1 MKIASLAL
9 ASVLALALPVAAQAA
24 AKPAAA
30 PAPAAAAPA
39 APTSAAPT
47 SAAPKVTVETVT
59 KGDGAMPTRDDF
71 VLIAYKGMLK
81 NGTVFDQSD
90 ATPMAVGDVV
100 PGFADG
106 LVQMQRGGSYRL
118 TIPAAL
124 GYGAEGSGPIPP
136 NSDLVFEVQLIDWKT
151 RAEFEQ
157 MMAQAQAQQ
166 QEAPADPQAQQ
177 PKQ

>member
-1 MKIASLAL
+1 MKFASIAL
-9 ASVLALALPVAAQAA
+9 ASVLAFALPVAAQAA
-24 AKPAAA
+24 TKPAAA
-30 PAPAAAAPA
+30 PAASAPAAAPA
-39 APTSAAPT
+39 AP
-47 SAAPKVTVETVT
+47 KVTLETLT
-59 KGDGAMPTRDDF
+59 KGEGASPTRDDF

-81 NGTVFDQSD
+81 DGTVFDQSD
-90 ATPMAVGDVV
+90 ATPMPVGEVV

-118 TIPAAL
+118 TIPSAL
-124 GYGAEGSGPIPP
+124 GYGAEASGPIPA

-157 MMAQAQAQQ
+157 MMAAVQAQQ
-166 QEAPADPQAQQ
+166 EAAAPADPQAQQ

>member
-9 ASVLALALPVAAQAA
+9 ASALAFALPVAAQAA
-24 AKPAAA
+24 APVA
-30 PAPAAAAPA
+30 PAAAPA
-39 APTSAAPT
+39 AP
-47 SAAPKVTVETVT
+47 KVTLETLT
-59 KGDGAMPTRDDF
+59 KGEGAMPTRDDF
-71 VLIAYKGMLK
+71 VLVAYKGMLK
-81 NGTVFDQSD
+81 DGTVFDQSD
-90 ATPMAVGDVV
+90 ATPMAVADVV

-118 TIPAAL
+118 TIPSAL
-124 GYGAEGSGPIPP
+124 GYGAEASGPIPA

-157 MMAQAQAQQ
+157 MMAAVQAQQ

>member
-9 ASVLALALPVAAQAA
+9 ASLAALALPVAAQAA
-24 AKPAAA
+24 AKPAAPAAA
-30 PAPAAAAPA
+30 PASAPAAAPA
-39 APTSAAPT
+39 AP
-47 SAAPKVTVETVT
+47 KVTLETLT
-59 KGDGAMPTRDDF
+59 KGEGASPGRDDF

-81 NGTVFDQSD
+81 DGTVFDQSD
-90 ATPMAVGDVV
+90 ATPMPVGEVV

-118 TIPAAL
+118 TIPSAL
-124 GYGAEGSGPIPP
+124 GYGAEASGPIPA

-157 MMAQAQAQQ
+157 MMAAVQAQQ
-166 QEAPADPQAQQ
+166 EAAAPADPQAQQ

>member
-1 MKIASLAL
+1 MKLASLAS
-9 ASVLALALPVAAQAA
+9 AAVLALVAPMAAQAA
-24 AKPAAA
+24 APAAKVA
-30 PAPAAAAPA
+30 VPAPAAAAPA
-39 APTSAAPT
+39 TA
-47 SAAPKVTVETVT
+47 KVTVETVT
-59 KGDGAMPTRDDF
+59 KGEGAMPGRDDF
-71 VLIAYKGMLK
+71 VLIAYKGKLK
-81 NGTVFDQSD
+81 DGTVFDQSD
-90 ATPMAVGDVV
+90 ATPMAVSDVV

-166 QEAPADPQAQQ
+166 QEAPADPQAGQ
-177 PKQ
+177 PKP

>member
-1 MKIASLAL
+1 MKFASIAL
-9 ASVLALALPVAAQAA
+9 ASVLVFALPTAAQAA

-30 PAPAAAAPA
+30 PAASAAAVAP
-39 APTSAAPT
+39 
-47 SAAPKVTVETVT
+47 AAPKVTLETLT
-59 KGDGAMPTRDDF
+59 KGEGASPTRDDF

-81 NGTVFDQSD
+81 DGTVFDQSD
-90 ATPMAVGDVV
+90 ATPMPVGEVV

-118 TIPAAL
+118 TIPSAL
-124 GYGAEGSGPIPP
+124 GYGAEASGPIPA

-157 MMAQAQAQQ
+157 MMAAVQAQQ

-177 PKQ
+177 PQQ